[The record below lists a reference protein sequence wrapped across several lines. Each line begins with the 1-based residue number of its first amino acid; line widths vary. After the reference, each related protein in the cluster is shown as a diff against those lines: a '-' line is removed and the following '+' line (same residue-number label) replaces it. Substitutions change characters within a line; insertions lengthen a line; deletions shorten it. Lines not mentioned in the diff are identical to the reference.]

1 MYSNPKSFVNF
12 LHGNSPYSYSN
23 YAAPKSLRK
32 LNGDR
37 TSLCFAGFCRK
48 LWSDRTADAKV

>member
-1 MYSNPKSFVNF
+1 MNF